1 MAISYEMNLD
11 KVVTE
16 RTVYSYLDWVG
27 DIGGLN
33 DGLRIFFYL
42 IASILNYNFYQSYLI
57 SHLFRID
64 ENDPL
69 NLSKK
74 LNRRM
79 TVSEKMRYGMRSNM
93 SEHANKDLDYKKL
106 YTFKM
111 FFFGSLTKSCK
122 NSLNQTRIHCLRRSL
137 KYRLL
142 EDGE

>member
-1 MAISYEMNLD
+1 MNLD
-11 KVVTE
+11 LIVTE

-33 DGLRIFFYL
+33 DGLRIFFVV

-74 LNRRM
+74 FNRRM
-79 TVSEKMRYGMRSNM
+79 TVSEKMKFGTESLV
-93 SEHANKDLDYKKL
+93 SEHANKILDYRKL
-106 YTFKM
+106 YTIKM
-111 FFFGSLTKSCK
+111 LFFECMSKSCRH
-122 NSLNQTRIHCLRRSL
+122 SLN
-137 KYRLL
+137 
-142 EDGE
+142 